1 MHTTTRTRGWR
12 RIMRGHKA
20 AYTIGILIAVLALLP
35 VLAAGC
41 SGAGSPDRDPAG
53 TGRLVAGAYD
63 QSRQTAVLSADGA
76 MSYRV
81 APSDFMSASGK
92 PLLTGDAAYGYADG
106 AIRLGKGD
114 SFEVSIDVRSAGT
127 YALLFDYF
135 ILTDGLQA
143 TEYRVELKGAGM
155 DAVHQA
161 ELAPLWRSV
170 PGAFPTDRYG
180 NEVMPARERA
190 EEWQTLALTDPRS
203 VSIDPLPL
211 KLEQGLLTIRVTVT
225 SGELLGGSLT
235 LAAQSALP
243 AYADYAAEHAGKP
256 VPRRAS
262 VIVREAEQPD
272 YLNDSTINPVTS
284 RDLEVRPYET
294 NRLLL
299 NTLGGKTWARSGQT
313 VYYEVDIAEAGLYEI
328 AVRYKQS
335 DKPNARVY
343 RTLYIDGEIPFR
355 EVRQYP
361 FEYTNEWRTEVLR
374 GEQGPFLFYLS
385 EGRHRIG
392 LAADAGIHDE
402 VMKLLQSS
410 LAQVNDLNLE
420 IRKLVGN
427 DVDRYRDWEIMDY
440 LPDIQV
446 DLRGIADA
454 LDEQYRI
461 MLALN
466 GGVDSARS
474 LTSMEL
480 AISGLRRLAA
490 EPNEIPRRLAEL
502 SGSSG
507 SVLQYL
513 SLAMQ
518 EFEKQPLTLDQIY
531 IAPPGGEYPEYR
543 ASWLQAAGESIKRF
557 FHSFV
562 PKKQA
567 IAQEGEGP
575 TLNVWI
581 NRARNYLDLLQRMTD
596 EDFTAKTGIR
606 VEFTMMPNEQ
616 RLTLAAA
623 SGTAPDIALGI
634 SNWLP
639 FELGIRGAAL
649 DLRQFEDFPET
660 IRPFLPGSFL
670 TMMVN
675 GEVYGIPETQDF
687 YVLFYREDVLGSLGI
702 PVPDTWQEVIEIL
715 PELQRYGMNFYA
727 PIAGAS
733 GSKPFMV
740 TAPFIYQMGGDLFGA
755 DAFDTGIDSRESL
768 AGIGLMTD
776 LFKIYGLPMQVPNFF
791 EHFRSGMLPIGVSN
805 FTTYV
810 QLQVAAPE
818 LDGLW
823 KIAPAPGVSD
833 GSETVRWS
841 PGSAQVSMIFKDT
854 EYPEESWEFLKWWLS
869 AETQARF
876 ASQLHTLYGKEY
888 LWNTANT
895 DAFRQGFWPD
905 EDKEVV
911 LEQWRWLKEVPKTP
925 SAYMIERELSNIW
938 NKVVFDD
945 ENIRSAVE
953 EAVIEIDK
961 ETARKMEEF
970 GYMAGGRIVAP
981 YEVPT
986 IEEVEGWVRDRDGY

>member
-1 MHTTTRTRGWR
+1 
-12 RIMRGHKA
+12 MRGHRIRC
-20 AYTIGILIAVLALLP
+20 TIGFVIAILALLP
-35 VLAAGC
+35 IVAAGC
-41 SGAGSPDRDPAG
+41 SKAGSADPDAASR
-53 TGRLVAGAYD
+53 TNRLVAGTYD
-63 QSRQTAVLSADGA
+63 QSMQPAELSADGA
-76 MSYRV
+76 MSYRI
-81 APSDFMSASGK
+81 APSEFSASSGK
-92 PLLTGDAAYGYADG
+92 LLTGDDAYGYAEG
-106 AIRLGKGD
+106 AIRLSKGD
-114 SFEVSIDVRSAGT
+114 SFELGIDVNVAGI
-127 YALLFDYF
+127 YALYFDYF
-135 ILTDGLQA
+135 ILTDGLQS
-143 TEYRVELKGAGM
+143 TEYRVELDGAGIQ
-155 DAVHQA
+155 AVYQA
-161 ELAPLWRSV
+161 ELATLWRSAT
-170 PGAFPTDRYG
+170 GAFSTDRYG

-190 EEWQTLALTDPRS
+190 EEWQTLPLTDPRS
-203 VSIDPLPL
+203 VSIDPLLLRLDQGVL
-211 KLEQGLLTIRVTVT
+211 KVRVTVT
-225 SGELLGGSLT
+225 SGELLGGSVT
-235 LAAQSALP
+235 LAAQPLLP
-243 AYADYAAEHAGKP
+243 SYARYAEEHAGKP
-256 VPRRAS
+256 VPKQAS
-262 VIVREAEQPD
+262 LIVREAEQPD
-272 YLNDSTINPVTS
+272 YLNDTTINPVTS
-284 RDLEVRPYET
+284 RDLEARPYET

-313 VYYEVDIAEAGLYEI
+313 VYYEIDIAEAGLYEI
-328 AVRYKQS
+328 AIKYKQS
-335 DKPNARVY
+335 DKANARVY
-343 RTLYIDGEIPFR
+343 RTLYLDGEIPFR
-355 EVRQYP
+355 EMRHYP
-361 FEYTNEWRTEVLR
+361 FNYTNEWRTEVLH
-374 GEQGPFLFYLS
+374 GEQGPFLFYLD

-392 LAADAGIHDE
+392 LAADAGIHEE
-402 VMKLLQSS
+402 VMKLLKDS
-410 LAQVNDLNLE
+410 LQQVNDLNLE

-427 DVDRYRDWEIMDY
+427 DVDRYRDWEITDY
-440 LPDIQV
+440 LPNIQD
-446 DLRGIADA
+446 DLRSIADA
-454 LDEQYRI
+454 LDEQYQV
-461 MLALN
+461 MLAVN
-466 GGVDSARS
+466 NGVDSARS

-480 AISGLRRLAA
+480 AVSGLRRLAD

-518 EFEKQPLTLDQIY
+518 EFEKQPLTIDQIY
-531 IAPPGGEYPEYR
+531 IAPPGSEYPEYH
-543 ASWLQAAGESIKRF
+543 ASWLRAAGESVKRF
-557 FHSFV
+557 FHSFA
-562 PKKQA
+562 PKKQEA
-567 IAQEGEGP
+567 ALEGEGP

-596 EDFTAKTGIR
+596 EEFTPKTGIK
-606 VEFTMMPNEQ
+606 VNFTMMPNEQ

-649 DLRQFEDFPET
+649 DLRQFDDFPET
-660 IRPFLPGSFL
+660 IEPFLPGAFL
-670 TMMVN
+670 TMVVN

-687 YVLFYREDVLGSLGI
+687 YVLFYREDILNALGI

-715 PELQRYGMNFYA
+715 PELQRYGMNFYT

-740 TAPFIYQMGGDLFGA
+740 TAPFIYQMGGDLFGD
-755 DAFDTGIDSRESL
+755 DAFTTGIDSRESL
-768 AGIGLMTD
+768 AGIALMTD

-791 EHFRSGMLPIGVSN
+791 EHFRSGTLPIGVSN

-818 LDGLW
+818 LAGLW
-823 KIAPAPGVSD
+823 KIAPAPGITE
-833 GSETVRWS
+833 GGETMRWS

-854 EYPEESWEFLKWWLS
+854 DYPNESWEFLKWWLS

-895 DAFRQGFWPD
+895 DAFRQSFWPD

-961 ETARKMEEF
+961 ETVRKMEEF
-970 GYMAGGRIVAP
+970 GYMAGGKIVAP
-981 YEVPT
+981 YPVPT
-986 IEEVEGWVRDRDGY
+986 IEEVEGWVMIRDGN

>member
-1 MHTTTRTRGWR
+1 MSC
-12 RIMRGHKA
+12 RI
-20 AYTIGILIAVLALLP
+20 I
-35 VLAAGC
+35 
-41 SGAGSPDRDPAG
+41 
-53 TGRLVAGAYD
+53 
-63 QSRQTAVLSADGA
+63 
-76 MSYRV
+76 
-81 APSDFMSASGK
+81 PSEFSSASGK
-92 PLLTGDAAYGYADG
+92 PLLTGEEAYGYADG
-106 AIRLGKGD
+106 AIRLSKGD
-114 SFEVSIDVRSAGT
+114 SFEAEIDVRSAGT
-127 YALLFDYF
+127 YALFFDYF
-135 ILTDGLQA
+135 ILTDGLQM
-143 TEYRVELKGAGM
+143 TEYRVELAGAGI
-155 DAVHQA
+155 DAAYQA
-161 ELAPLWRSV
+161 ELDSLWRSA

-180 NEVMPARERA
+180 NEVMPTRVRA

-211 KLEQGLLTIRVTVT
+211 ALDQGVLKIRVTVT
-225 SGELLGGSLT
+225 SGELLSGSLT
-235 LAAQSALP
+235 LADYTAPPS
-243 AYADYAAEHAGKP
+243 YARYAEEHAGEP
-256 VPRRAS
+256 VPGQVS
-262 VIVREAEQPD
+262 LIVREAETPD
-272 YLNDSTINPVTS
+272 YLNDTTINPVTS

-313 VYYEVDIAEAGLYEI
+313 IYYEIEIAEAGLYEI
-328 AVRYKQS
+328 AVKYKQS
-335 DKPNARVY
+335 DKPNDRIY
-343 RTLYIDGEIPFR
+343 RTLYIDGEIPFQ
-355 EVRQYP
+355 EVRHYP
-361 FEYTNEWRTEVLR
+361 FDYTNEWRTEVLQ
-374 GEQGPFLFYLS
+374 GEQGAFLFYLD
-385 EGRHRIG
+385 EGKHRIG
-392 LAADAGIHDE
+392 LAADAGIYDE
-402 VMKLLQSS
+402 VMKLLQAS
-410 LAQVNDLNLE
+410 LGRVNDLNLE

-427 DVDRYRDWEIMDY
+427 DVDHYRDWEITDY
-440 LPDIQV
+440 LPDIQN
-446 DLRGIADA
+446 DLRAIADA
-454 LDEQYRI
+454 LEEQYVT
-461 MLALN
+461 MLSLN
-466 GGVDSARS
+466 NGVDSARS

-480 AISGLRRLAA
+480 AISGLRRLAS

-518 EFEKQPLTLDQIY
+518 EFEKQPLAIDQIY
-531 IAPPGGEYPEYR
+531 VAPPGSEYPDYR
-543 ASWLQAAGESIKRF
+543 TSWLRAAGESLKRF

-567 IAQEGEGP
+567 ATLEGDGP
-575 TLNVWI
+575 TLNVWV

-596 EDFTAKTGIR
+596 EEFTPKTGIK
-606 VEFTMMPNEQ
+606 VNFTMMPNEQ

-649 DLRQFEDFPET
+649 DLRQFDDFPET
-660 IRPFLPGSFL
+660 IEPFLPGAFL
-670 TMMVN
+670 TMVVN

-687 YVLFYREDVLGSLGI
+687 YVLFYREDILDSLGI

-715 PELQRYGMNFYA
+715 PELQRYGMNFYT

-740 TAPFIYQMGGDLFGA
+740 TAPFIYQMGGDLFGE
-755 DAFDTGIDSRESL
+755 DAFETGIDSRESL

-791 EHFRSGMLPIGVSN
+791 EHFRTGTLPIGVSN
-805 FTTYV
+805 FMTYV

-818 LDGLW
+818 LAGLW
-823 KIAPAPGVSD
+823 KIAPAPGVLS

-841 PGSAQVSMIFKDT
+841 PGSAQVSMIFRNT
-854 EYPEESWEFLKWWLS
+854 AYPTESWEFLKWWLS
-869 AETQARF
+869 AETQSRF

-895 DAFRQGFWPD
+895 DAFLQGFWPD

-911 LEQWRWLKEVPKTP
+911 LMQWRWLKEVPKTP

-970 GYMAGGRIVAP
+970 GYMAGGEIVAP
-981 YEVPT
+981 YKVPT
-986 IEEVEGWVRDRDGY
+986 IEEVEGWVKAQDGN